1 MISGSL
7 VNNKKPRLSSSGSE
21 GPGGPGSEGG
31 PASDRDYPYLFQSW
45 LKMNPQIAQQGL
57 HPQAISALFSQALKV
72 RNT

>member
-21 GPGGPGSEGG
+21 GPGGPGSEG